1 MSRIEDAEKGVIP
14 AGSPPSY
21 RSSQTHHGASQ
32 DIAIEISDA
41 NTNRSNCSTQHD
53 PAVSQNH
60 AINLSASN
68 APRTDIDDEPD
79 VNCISCFAF
88 LLRDTSPAARW
99 TLAVHG
105 ASFVCV
111 FYHLV
116 VAAYS
121 EDCARA
127 PELTAYL
134 NYLLGAIM
142 GLVCAKLPTILGLHH
157 KFDDSEGAQWVLSG
171 LGWWLDGDYVD
182 TGALP
187 DTRHLSRIVTGITTT
202 LEESCRPLGG
212 YGQGTLV

>member
-1 MSRIEDAEKGVIP
+1 MSRIEDAEKGMIP

-41 NTNRSNCSTQHD
+41 KTNRSNCSTQHD

-142 GLVCAKLPTILGLHH
+142 GIICVKLPTILGLHH
-157 KFDDSEGAQWVLSG
+157 NFDDSEGAQWVLSG
-171 LGWWLDGDYVD
+171 LGWWFAIMVG
-182 TGALP
+182 GW
-187 DTRHLSRIVTGITTT
+187 IGTTWT
-202 LEESCRPLGG
+202 PAQCE
-212 YGQGTLV
+212 T